1 MGKLSYWMNKVQG
14 EMSKLRMAN
23 WFFNV
28 HNMYS
33 APYSLH
39 IEGHVDYR
47 RARDLYYNRN
57 DNYKLG
63 AGFAKP
69 IVNTLSGFM
78 GTPTF
83 TCEDEAAQE
92 DFNAFMSGLISI
104 MQRVHQKNLVDGEVF
119 LRLVNLNS
127 DTTLYPENKT
137 RTRLAC
143 TIIPPEQI
151 PTGGLEYDPVTH
163 EYTAVTILT
172 KNKWIDQNGN
182 KQEYTF
188 RQRITPTEVVVTVEG
203 NAPEGV
209 VSSKEANIWGFIPIV
224 HFRNEPDETELHGY
238 SEMEP
243 IEPFLKAYHDVMI
256 HAISGSKL
264 HSTPKVAFKVSDVD
278 KFMKNNFPEA
288 YKDIKDGKQ
297 ASIDLQGKELFLLKN
312 DEGVGF
318 IECTS
323 AIGDTATLLQFI
335 FYCIIDTSEVPE
347 FAFGVHISS
356 SQASTKEQ
364 SPILIRRISRKREQ
378 VEDSWKLFARMALAM
393 LSKITGKT
401 RQSYATE
408 VTWDAVMDRDE
419 QATAQ
424 TLYSVTQALSLALS
438 SNAISLQSAVDFL
451 GRYIDTMEPWEG
463 KKGKDGEKERIEQ
476 TRLLN
481 MPIEENFTQDQQ
493 IKNID
498 DELNRKSNVDLSGG
512 AK

>member
-1 MGKLSYWMNKVQG
+1 MGKIRRWLNTAQG
-14 EMSKLRMAN
+14 EMSKLRMAS

-28 HNMYS
+28 NNMYS
-33 APYSLH
+33 APYSLK
-39 IEGHVDYR
+39 IEGHVDYK
-47 RARDLYYNRN
+47 RARDLYYNRD

-78 GTPTF
+78 GVPTF

-92 DFNAFMSGLISI
+92 DFDSFADNLVSV

-119 LRLVNLNS
+119 LRLVNLKA

-137 RTRLAC
+137 KTRLAC
-143 TIIPPEQI
+143 AIIPPEQI

-172 KNKWIDQNGN
+172 KNKWIDQNGD
-182 KQEYTF
+182 KQDYVF
-188 RQRITPTEVVVTVEG
+188 RQRITAQEIVTTVEG

-209 VSSKEANIWGFIPIV
+209 VSSTEANTWGFIPIV

-238 SEMEP
+238 SELEP

-256 HAISGSKL
+256 HAISGSKM
-264 HSTPKVAFKVSDVD
+264 HSTPKVSFKLSDVG
-278 KFMKNNFPEA
+278 KFMQNNFPQA
-288 YKDIKDGKQ
+288 YKDLKDGRQ

-312 DEGVGF
+312 DEDAGF
-318 IECTS
+318 IECAS
-323 AIGDTATLLQFI
+323 AIGDTSTLLQFI

-347 FAFGVHISS
+347 FAFGVHIAS

-364 SPILIRRISRKREQ
+364 SPILIRRIGRKREQ
-378 VEDSWKLFARMALAM
+378 VEDSWGMFARMTLAM
-393 LSKITGKT
+393 LSNITGKKYA
-401 RQSYATE
+401 SYATE
-408 VTWDAVMDRDE
+408 ITWDAVMDRDE
-419 QATAQ
+419 QADAQ

-438 SNAISLQSAVDFL
+438 CNAISIQSAVDYL
-451 GRYIDTMEPWEG
+451 GRYIDTMEPWNGESG
-463 KKGKDGEKERIEQ
+463 QDGEKDRIEQ

-481 MPIEENFTQDQQ
+481 MQIEEAYTQQQQ
-493 IKNID
+493 INEID
-498 DELNRKSNVDLSGG
+498 KELNSSGAG
-512 AK
+512 GGGSE